1 MKIDTDMNMIEDKA
15 MKTDIHVLPSSTQ
28 FGEIGSAYPEF
39 TIIVAIGLRNPM
51 LNRNQAQMLYL
62 YDVY

>member
-1 MKIDTDMNMIEDKA
+1 MLFCYSCA
-15 MKTDIHVLPSSTQ
+15 GSCAVSPSLTQ

-39 TIIVAIGLRNPM
+39 TIIVAIGLRNLM
-51 LNRNQAQMLYL
+51 LNRNHVPILYL